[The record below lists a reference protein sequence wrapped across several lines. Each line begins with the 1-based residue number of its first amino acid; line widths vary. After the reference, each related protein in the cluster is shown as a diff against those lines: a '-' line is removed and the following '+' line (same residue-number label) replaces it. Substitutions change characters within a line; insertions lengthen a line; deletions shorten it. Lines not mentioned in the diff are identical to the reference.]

1 MEGFTKEDAD
11 AVEKI
16 INAKWQER
24 LSGGGMS
31 SDISAFV
38 HGLKQELV
46 TEIRALVGVAPV
58 AKEPERR
65 PFSAAAS
72 NEAVEE
78 KK

>member
-1 MEGFTKEDAD
+1 MEGFTKEDAA

-46 TEIRALVGVAPV
+46 MEIRALVVVAP

-65 PFSAAAS
+65 PFSAAS